1 VAKKYIVTLT
11 KQERE
16 ELMHMLSVG
25 KSAARK
31 LTHAR
36 VLLKADAGSHGPAFT
51 VTTGFTPQR
60 NGQMRLESRPLP
72 PPAHASEVACKR
84 NLSVDVAKVFWQST
98 SVVVLQRSQ

>member
-51 VTTGFTPQR
+51 VTTGFT
-60 NGQMRLESRPLP
+60 
-72 PPAHASEVACKR
+72 
-84 NLSVDVAKVFWQST
+84 
-98 SVVVLQRSQ
+98 